1 MKLSELKKII
11 EQELRAFLDERKLT
25 RPEKRK
31 LKSLEKKVPKRKFTK
46 QYGKKRGKKIYYAT
60 MTKMAKKAAE
70 E

>member
-31 LKSLEKKVPKRKFTK
+31 FKSLEKKVPKRKFTK
-46 QYGKKRGKKIYYAT
+46 QF
-60 MTKMAKKAAE
+60 
-70 E
+70 

>member
-31 LKSLEKKVPKRKFTK
+31 LTSLKKKVPEREFTD
-46 QYGKKRGKKIYYAT
+46 QYGKEGEDIYYAT
-60 MTKMAKKAAE
+60 LTKMAKKAAE